1 MKRYQYVI
9 KQTVMRDITAS
20 NDEEALDT
28 AAEVYGAHCD
38 YEIVQMEEVGPDRKE
53 EECA

>member
-28 AAEVYGAHCD
+28 AAEVYGPSSD
-38 YEIVQMEEVGPDRKE
+38 YEIVQMEEIGADRRE
-53 EECA
+53 EAV